1 MATTVFAYNLGKVD
15 ILNSGAALL
24 ADTLKISLH
33 TSTYSPNIDTDEF
46 HDDAVNEL
54 SASGNYTVGGET
66 LATRTVTIDT
76 GNDRAVFDAD
86 DLTWTALTPSAA
98 FRYGVCYDD
107 TGTENTSQLWF
118 YMDFGADQNPGGSDF
133 TIQFHAD
140 GILYI

>member
-98 FRYGVCYDD
+98 FRIGVMYDD
-107 TGTENTSQLWF
+107 TGTENTSQLFF
-118 YMDFGADQNPGGSDF
+118 YYDFGADQNPGGSDF

-140 GILYI
+140 GLLYI